1 MAEMDQKT
9 KRLSCLDQWP
19 VLQIHWMNPKPS
31 RPTPGAMGWGLG
43 LTGVLPQ
50 GHKKFISRSQEGQLS
65 LK

>member
-1 MAEMDQKT
+1 MF
-9 KRLSCLDQWP
+9 DQWP

-31 RPTPGAMGWGLG
+31 RPTPGTMGWGLG

-50 GHKKFISRSQEGQLS
+50 GHKKIISRSQEGQLS